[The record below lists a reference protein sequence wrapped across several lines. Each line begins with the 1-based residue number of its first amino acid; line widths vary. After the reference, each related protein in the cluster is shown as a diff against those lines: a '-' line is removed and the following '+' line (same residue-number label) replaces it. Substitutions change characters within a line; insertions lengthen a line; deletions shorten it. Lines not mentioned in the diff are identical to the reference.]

1 MKAGSIESV
10 VTSNMQRDEQVRK
23 IMLEA
28 LQFTGDTAGEG
39 AANNTPDN
47 AAKLLAADVAARL
60 FNVLHAAR
68 NPSAGNS
75 YPAMMDLMVNL
86 NGNPFWA
93 KHGPVLMPM
102 FHAAMAAQADYA
114 TLLLE
119 KSENPNRTTDDEIRA
134 ECKLVGL
141 ELFPMIAFLLA
152 GPELSVFASLKLKRR
167 LAPLLG

>member
-1 MKAGSIESV
+1 MKAGSIEA
-10 VTSNMQRDEQVRK
+10 VTTAHMHRDEQVRK
-23 IMLEA
+23 ILLEEYG
-28 LQFTGDTAGEG
+28 FTGSPEAEAT
-39 AANNTPDN
+39 NPDD
-47 AAKLLAADVAARL
+47 AAKLLAADVGARL

-68 NPSAGNS
+68 NPAAGNS
-75 YPAMMDLMVNL
+75 YAALMDLMVNL

-119 KSENPNRTTDDEIRA
+119 KSDNPNNTKDDEVRA
-134 ECKLVGL
+134 QCKLAGL
-141 ELFPMIAFLLA
+141 DLFPMIAFLLS
-152 GPELSVFASLKLKRR
+152 GPELSVFKSLKLKRR